1 VRTLTTFAPP
11 LALSLALAPV
21 RRPFASAA
29 IVVVLGLALGG
40 CARDSES
47 EMLASAKGFV
57 ERKDL
62 KAAVIQLKSVLQK
75 NQQSGEARLLL
86 GQVLLQGGDATG
98 AALEL
103 AKARELQVDE
113 DRVVPELARAM
124 LLAGEAPKVLSQ
136 FGDTKLR
143 GDKPAAAL
151 ATTVAGAHMMQ
162 GNLEKATEAIKVALQ
177 AEPTNAAAI
186 TLQARLKAS
195 GGDTEGAMV
204 LLDGVLG
211 REAGNLDAGMFK
223 GDLLRLV
230 KADPAGALAAYQQ
243 VLTANTS
250 SVAAHSAVMT
260 LLMAQGRADD
270 AKLQMAQM
278 KSIAP
283 NHPDTLFFAAQLA
296 YSDKDFKTTRELA
309 DRILKMVPDSARVLE
324 LAGAAEYQRKAYGQ
338 AEALFI
344 QAVKAAPTAP
354 LPRQLLAQT
363 LLRTGQPERCIE
375 ALQPLLDAPKT
386 DVNTLTLAGEAY
398 LQLGDAKRAEE
409 AFKRASSAA
418 PDDGRLRTALAVSQ
432 MVRSGDSKQSLQTL
446 EALAASDGG
455 QRANLALL
463 SARLRQN
470 DVPGALRVIDDLQSK
485 QPDQPLAYLLRGRI
499 QMLQKDSASARK
511 NFEAAL
517 GKDANYF
524 PAVASLAAMDVS
536 EGKPDAAKQR
546 LQALVQADPN
556 SVQPRLAL
564 AELAART
571 GAPVAEVTLRLN
583 EAVKANPNEA
593 RAHASLVMQLISSSD
608 SKAALTAAQAG
619 VAALPDNA
627 ETLNALA
634 QAQLASG
641 EAQQAMLTY
650 RRLVNMQPTR
660 VQHTLGLAEA
670 QAANKDWDDAN
681 RSLRRALELQPNLLA
696 AQRALV
702 VVAVQRG
709 RPQDGLPVAREM
721 QKASPTE
728 STGYVMEGDIEAAAR
743 NWDGAIAAYRGALQ
757 RAAPTEAAVKLH
769 RSLLLAKRQPDAD
782 KFATDWQ
789 RDKPKD
795 IAFRFYLGD
804 AALSTKDYAGAEV
817 HYRAVLQASP
827 QHAVAMNNVAWLL
840 VQQGKPGALDMAN
853 KANALAPDRAVILD
867 TLASAQAAEGQL
879 PAAVETQKRAV
890 ALAPKDAN
898 LRLALAR
905 FLLKSDKKALALAE
919 LEELSGLGDKFASQA
934 DVRDLMK
941 QAR

>member
-1 VRTLTTFAPP
+1 MTPRTCAFARF
-11 LALSLALAPV
+11 
-21 RRPFASAA
+21 RRPWASVA
-29 IVVVLGLALGG
+29 VVVALGMALGG
-40 CARDSES
+40 CARESES
-47 EMLASAKGFV
+47 ELLASAKNFV

-62 KAAVIQLKSVLQK
+62 KAAIIQLKSVLQK

-86 GQVLLQGGDATG
+86 GQVLLQSGDASS
-98 AALEL
+98 AAVEL
-103 AKARELQVDE
+103 SKARELQVDD
-113 DRVVPELARAM
+113 DRVVPDLARAM

-143 GDKPAAAL
+143 SDKPAAAL
-151 ATTVAGAHMMQ
+151 ASTLAGAHMLQ
-162 GNLEKATEAIKVALQ
+162 GNLEKAAAAINEALQ
-177 AEPTNAAAI
+177 AEPTNAGAI
-186 TLQARLKAS
+186 TLQARLKAAS
-195 GGDTEGAMV
+195 GDTAGALA

-223 GDLLRLV
+223 GDLLRLA

-243 VLTANTS
+243 VVTANTS
-250 SVAAHSAVMT
+250 SVPAHSAVMT
-260 LLMAQGRADD
+260 VLMAQGRADD

-296 YSDKDFKTTRELA
+296 YSDKDYKTTREIA
-309 DRILKMVPDSARVLE
+309 DRILKMVPDSPRVLE
-324 LAGAAEYQRKAYGQ
+324 LAGAAEYQRKDYGQ

-344 QAVKAAPTAP
+344 QAVKAAPTAL

-363 LLRTGQPERCIE
+363 LLRTGQPERGIE

-409 AFKRASSAA
+409 TLKRASSAA
-418 PDDGRLRTALAVSQ
+418 PDDARLRTALAVSQ
-432 MVRSGDSKQSLQTL
+432 MVRSGDSKQSLQAL

-470 DVPGALRVIDDLQSK
+470 DVPGALRVIDDLQAK
-485 QPDQPLAYLLRGRI
+485 QPDQPLPYLLRGRI
-499 QMLQKDSASARK
+499 QMLQKDTASARK

-517 GKDANYF
+517 SKDARYF
-524 PAVASLAAMDVS
+524 PAVASLAALDVTD
-536 EGKPDAAKQR
+536 GKLDAAKQR
-546 LQALVQADPN
+546 LQALVQADPSN
-556 SVQPRLAL
+556 VQPRLAL

-571 GAPVAEVTLRLN
+571 GAPVVEVTQRLT

-593 RAHASLVMQLISSSD
+593 RAHAALVMQLISSND

-627 ETLNALA
+627 NTLTALA
-634 QAQLASG
+634 QAQLASS

-650 RRLVNMQPTR
+650 RRLVSMQPTR

-681 RSLRRALELQPNLLA
+681 RSLRRALELQPNLMP

-702 VVAVQRG
+702 VVAIQRG

-721 QKASPTE
+721 QKAQPTD
-728 STGYVMEGDIEAAAR
+728 STGYVMEGDLEAAAK

-757 RAAPTEAAVKLH
+757 RSTPTEAAVKLH
-769 RSLLLAKRQPDAD
+769 RSYLAAKRQPDAD

-795 IAFRFYLGD
+795 VAFRFYLGD
-804 AALSTKDYAGAEV
+804 AALFVKDYAGAET

-827 QHAVAMNNVAWLL
+827 QHAVAMNNIAWLM

-853 KANALAPDRAVILD
+853 KANTLSPDRAVILD
-867 TLASAQAAEGQL
+867 TLAFAQAAEGQL

-890 ALAPKDAN
+890 ALSPKDPN
-898 LRLALAR
+898 LRLALAK

-934 DVRDLMK
+934 EVRELMK
-941 QAR
+941 QAK